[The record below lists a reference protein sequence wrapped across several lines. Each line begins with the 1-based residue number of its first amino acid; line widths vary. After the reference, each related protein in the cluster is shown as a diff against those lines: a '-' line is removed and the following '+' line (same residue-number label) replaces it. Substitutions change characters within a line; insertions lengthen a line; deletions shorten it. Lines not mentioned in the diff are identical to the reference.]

1 MSYIS
6 IYTSL
11 ACIFT
16 TTTSTSHPDPCS
28 TTSQQHPTH
37 VQNNSISRGGNTT
50 PGVTPITTYKAMQV
64 PTKPFPARPA
74 SATTGEPPSRRG
86 CHCPPGHCWTYAR
99 TRTVAPW
106 WLRTTLS
113 LSASRSRGL
122 GQDVLSLG
130 QHASDGLELSDNVGH
145 VGPRLGLV
153 LAALNCQGEEPRH
166 AFWRV

>member
-1 MSYIS
+1 MPQQHQPRDSGPHPVYVTDELDQYL
-6 IYTSL
+6 YTL
-11 ACIFT
+11 TCIFT
-16 TTTSTSHPDPCS
+16 TATSTSHPDPCS

-113 LSASRSRGL
+113 LSASPIPWSRTGCPL
-122 GQDVLSLG
+122 
-130 QHASDGLELSDNVGH
+130 
-145 VGPRLGLV
+145 PR
-153 LAALNCQGEEPRH
+153 AACFGWSRAL
-166 AFWRV
+166 